1 VQEKDFAQAKR
12 FVLLSLKEMGRG
24 SFSTAYALADRLHE
38 IGIGKDA
45 FVSWLMEG
53 GKFGGKEMHILLG
66 HIFPLANLF
75 AALELR
81 EKLGMDTITLLRFLD
96 IILREG
102 EHLLFNFLGRKNN
115 NFTYL
120 FVEPS
125 RGVTFTYQPPVGN
138 ITTFTLPF
146 EVVKIAQEKGI
157 EELRREVWRRVLPY
171 YMEMV
176 VSDAL
181 LTSSPLYRHIIS
193 ASPLPS
199 PTQEVE
205 ILKSRKK
212 QLEHPYNFPF
222 CVTVVSAIALE
233 GGGEREIIYL
243 YPAIISTLVIDVNL
257 QMSATSAAQEWI
269 VEVSP
274 PPMEGIADD
283 KDWREIF
290 TVRKEIR
297 STPHQIPPQG
307 VTVEHVL
314 ETFTNNIKE
323 VERRL

>member
-1 VQEKDFAQAKR
+1 MQEKDFAQAKR
-12 FVLLSLKEMGRG
+12 LVLLSLKEIGRG
-24 SFSTAYALADRLHE
+24 SFSIAYTLADRLHE

-53 GKFGGKEMHILLG
+53 GKFGGKEMHVLMGHTLPLPNLL
-66 HIFPLANLF
+66 

-81 EKLGMDTITLLRFLD
+81 EKLGMDTITFLKFLD
-96 IILREG
+96 IILHEG
-102 EHLLFNFLGRKNN
+102 EHLLFNFLGKKNS

-120 FVEPS
+120 FVEPG
-125 RGVTFTYQPPVGN
+125 RGVTFTYQPAVGN

-146 EVVKIAQEKGI
+146 EVVRIAQEKGV

-205 ILKSRKK
+205 ILKSYKK

-222 CVTVVSAIALE
+222 CVSVVSAIALE
-233 GGGEREIIYL
+233 GGGEKEIIYL
-243 YPAIISTLVIDVNL
+243 YPAIISTLVINVNL
-257 QMSATSAAQEWI
+257 RMFTTSAAQEWI

-274 PPMEGIADD
+274 PPAGGIADD
-283 KDWREIF
+283 KDWREVF

-297 STPHQIPPQG
+297 STVHQIPLQG

-314 ETFTNNIKE
+314 ETFADDIKE